1 LENVT
6 KPFHNPFGALANLGR
21 APADG
26 VEKIEKPDAK
36 PAHPERAVPSV
47 PRAVVRLERSGRKG
61 KEVTVIDHLD
71 LTAAERDAWLQAL
84 KSALGCG
91 GTVEG
96 SSLVL
101 QGDHR
106 KRLQALLSKRGVK
119 RVTVG

>member
-1 LENVT
+1 MT
-6 KPFHNPFGALANLGR
+6 KPFRNPFGALASLGR

-36 PAHPERAVPSV
+36 PAHPERSVPSV

-71 LTAAERDAWLQAL
+71 LTATERDAWLQSL

-91 GTVEG
+91 GTIEAT
-96 SSLVL
+96 SLVL

-106 KRLQALLSKRGVK
+106 KRLPALLSKRGVQK
-119 RVTVG
+119 VTVG